1 MKYRHRPIE
10 VEAKQWT
17 RENLGEVFGWLK
29 VFGVNAKAT
38 TSSSLVIPTKNASIV
53 CEPGDYVVKGLE
65 NNFYAVK
72 PEVFKENYEPLH
84 QEEKKAVS
92 LDAQIVEQKKE
103 EVGVQVRAP
112 FIITKKEKEK
122 GDMGFKVDSGMP
134 IPTKSKETNHETRE
148 QVLEAGRS
156 MDVGD
161 SVFMPC
167 KDAKD
172 LDNKRNYFLQI
183 LKRNL
188 STKKKFTSRA
198 LTEGGQY
205 GVRIWRVA

>member
-38 TSSSLVIPTKNASIV
+38 TSSSLVIPAKNGSVV

-65 NNFYAVK
+65 NNFFAVK
-72 PEVFKENYEPLH
+72 PELFKQNYEPLH
-84 QEEKKAVS
+84 KETEKVS
-92 LDAQIVEQKKE
+92 LDAKIVGQKEE

-112 FIITKKEKEK
+112 FIITKKEKE
-122 GDMGFKVDSGMP
+122 DMGLKVDSGIG
-134 IPTKSKETNHETRE
+134 IPSKSKETNHELRE

-161 SVFMPC
+161 SVFLPC
-167 KDAKD
+167 KDARE
-172 LDNKRNYFLQI
+172 LDNKRNSFLQI

-188 STKKKFTSRA
+188 SAKKKFTSRA
-198 LTEGGQY
+198 VTEGGQY
-205 GVRIWRVA
+205 GVRIWRIA